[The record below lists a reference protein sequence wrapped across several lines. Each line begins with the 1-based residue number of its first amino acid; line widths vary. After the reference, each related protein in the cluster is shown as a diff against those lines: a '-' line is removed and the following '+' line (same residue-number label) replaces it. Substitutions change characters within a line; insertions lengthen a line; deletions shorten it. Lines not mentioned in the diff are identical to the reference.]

1 MNEALISNKLFK
13 GINSKTISEIID
25 IVPHFYKKNEKEE
38 AIYSTDLI
46 DYSGLI
52 LSGEVTLSQISSDGR
67 EYIIDSFHKGEII
80 GESYNLAGIANESLY
95 FKVAPFS
102 NILFMDLKDMIKLTH
117 NQLQYPIL
125 MNNLV
130 KTIAETNI
138 RLNKKILLVT
148 QKTLRDKLM
157 AYFRDNCSQNNSKKI
172 KLSMTRE
179 HLANLLFSERS
190 SVCRELTKMQLDN
203 LIRMNADEITLLK

>member
-1 MNEALISNKLFK
+1 
-13 GINSKTISEIID
+13 
-25 IVPHFYKKNEKEE
+25 
-38 AIYSTDLI
+38 
-46 DYSGLI
+46 
-52 LSGEVTLSQISSDGR
+52 
-67 EYIIDSFHKGEII
+67 
-80 GESYNLAGIANESLY
+80 
-95 FKVAPFS
+95 
-102 NILFMDLKDMIKLTH
+102 MDLKDMIKLTH

-203 LIRMNADEITLLK
+203 LIQMNADEITLLK